1 MAHSELGSQYE
12 RGLGLL
18 LEMALVLNHDMT
30 QSLAQ
35 DGLTPSRVR
44 LLWEVRSHGPSL
56 QRALAE
62 ALGVSARTV
71 TGLVDGLVTT
81 GFVTR
86 EPHPSDRRA
95 TQVTL
100 TEHGEATLAAM
111 ERDQAVFVEILFG
124 GMSET
129 RLRHLLAGLEEI
141 LSRLRQH
148 GVALP
153 PPSEAT

>member
-1 MAHSELGSQYE
+1 MPHSEVGSQYE

-18 LEMALVLNHDMT
+18 LELALVLNHDMT
-30 QSLAQ
+30 QSLAR

-44 LLWEVRSHGPSL
+44 LLWEVRSRGPSL

-62 ALGVSARTV
+62 ARGVSARTV
-71 TGLVDGLVTT
+71 TGLVDGLVAT

-86 EPHPSDRRA
+86 HPHPSDRRA

-100 TEHGEATLAAM
+100 TAHGEAILAAM
-111 ERDQAVFVEILFG
+111 ERDQATFVEILFG
-124 GMSET
+124 GMSDT